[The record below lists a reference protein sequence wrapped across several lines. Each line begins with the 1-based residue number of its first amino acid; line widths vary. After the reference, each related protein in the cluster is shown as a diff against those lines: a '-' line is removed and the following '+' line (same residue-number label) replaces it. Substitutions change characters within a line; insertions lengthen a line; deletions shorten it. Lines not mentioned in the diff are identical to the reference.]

1 MKYLKQITLIA
12 FLWLLLTNA
21 GTLGVLDTELRLQMA
36 NAWWTGKEEVQIAP
50 NMNKK
55 VRGDIRF
62 GIMGVN
68 DKRYIAYE
76 QGQSLLMLPGDWL
89 GTQLSKV
96 FPILEEKE
104 WRELTVSFLI
114 FIPINIAVVV
124 SGYWLLNLFEF
135 PDKVAAISSLL
146 LLLATTV
153 LHHAQVHQQN
163 NQILVLLIVGYA
175 GVLGFI
181 KTKKYPLL
189 FWSGLALGGTILIR
203 ITCILHVFTVGC
215 FLLGGLLYQTKN
227 IRKIIKD
234 IGVWFLGLVPFTLI
248 GRLFDIMRYGSFFAS
263 GKRVEKLQLATDPMW
278 EGLPQLPPNY
288 PLVNS
293 PHVGIIG
300 PFISPAKSIF
310 LYDPLLFPCLVVGIA
325 YWRRFNP
332 YLQWYLITIGLNFS
346 LHLVAYSRF
355 FFWHGDNAWA
365 ARYHVTSIH
374 LLLLPLIAV
383 LIKELPSLSKIK
395 KILVKAIITVA
406 IMVQLASVAM
416 PLNLEIFQEIN
427 AFPGSQ
433 YNLRLAK
440 RVINIACY
448 FNPSIVSYCIPNY
461 PEKEKLVDKWNQI
474 NFFPFVLQQKIS
486 NPWLNRLIFVFWFL
500 ILISAIVITYRFLM
514 VNSI

>member
-1 MKYLKQITLIA
+1 MKYIKQITLIA

-21 GTLGVLDTELRLQMA
+21 GDLGVLDTQLRLQMA
-36 NAWWTGKEEVQIAP
+36 NAWWTGKEEVQITP
-50 NMNKK
+50 NMNRKI
-55 VRGDIRF
+55 RGDIRF
-62 GIMGVN
+62 GVIGAN
-68 DKRYIAYE
+68 EKRYIAYE
-76 QGQSLLMLPGDWL
+76 QGQSLLMLPGDWI

-96 FPILEEKE
+96 FPILEEEE
-104 WRELTVSFLI
+104 WRELMVSFLI

-124 SGYWLLNLFEF
+124 SGYWLLNLFDF

-163 NQILVLLIVGYA
+163 NQILALIIVGYA

-181 KTKKYPLL
+181 KTQKYPLL

-215 FLLGGLLYQTKN
+215 FLLGCLLYQTKN
-227 IRKIIKD
+227 IQKIIKD
-234 IGVWFLGLVPFTLI
+234 ISIWLVGLVPFTFL
-248 GRLFDIMRYGSFFAS
+248 GRLFDIIRYGSFFAS

-278 EGLPQLPPNY
+278 EGLPQLDPNY

-293 PHVGIIG
+293 PHVGILG

-310 LYDPLLFPCLVVGIA
+310 LYDPLVLPCLVAGIA
-325 YWRRFNP
+325 YWRRFHP

-355 FFWHGDNAWA
+355 FFWHGDHAWA
-365 ARYHVTSIH
+365 ARYHVTSLH
-374 LLLLPLIAV
+374 LFLLPLIAV
-383 LIKELPSLSKIK
+383 LIKEIPSLSNLK
-395 KILVKAIITVA
+395 KNLVKAAITIA
-406 IMVQLASVAM
+406 LIVQLASVAM
-416 PLNLEIFQEIN
+416 PLNLEIFQEVN

-433 YNLRLAK
+433 YQLRLLK

-448 FNPSIVSYCIPNY
+448 VNPSITKYCIPNY
-461 PEKEKLVDKWNQI
+461 PEKEKLVSQWNRF
-474 NFFPFVLQQKIS
+474 NFFPFVLQEKIS
-486 NPWLNRLIFVFWFL
+486 NLWLNRLIFVLWFL
-500 ILISAIVITYRFLM
+500 ILVSSIVVTYRFL
-514 VNSI
+514 IG

>member
-1 MKYLKQITLIA
+1 MKYLKQVTLIA

-21 GTLGVLDTELRLQMA
+21 GNLGVLDTELRLQMA
-36 NAWWTGKEEVQIAP
+36 NAWWTGKEEVQITP
-50 NMNKK
+50 NMTRK

-62 GIMGVN
+62 GVIGVN
-68 DKRYIAYE
+68 EKRYIAYE
-76 QGQSLLMLPGDWL
+76 QGQSLLMLPGDWV
-89 GTQLSKV
+89 GTQLSQV
-96 FPILEEKE
+96 FPILEEE
-104 WRELTVSFLI
+104 DWRQLMVSFLI

-124 SGYWLLNLFEF
+124 SGYWLLNLFDF

-153 LHHAQVHQQN
+153 LHYSQVHQQN
-163 NQILVLLIVGYA
+163 NQILALLIVGYA

-203 ITCILHVFTVGC
+203 ITCIVHVFTVGC
-215 FLLGGLLYQTKN
+215 FLLGCLLYQTKN
-227 IRKIIKD
+227 IREIVKNV
-234 IGVWFLGLVPFTLI
+234 GRWLLGLIPFTLL
-248 GRLFDIMRYGSFFAS
+248 GRIFDIIRYGDFFAS

-293 PHVGIIG
+293 PHVGIMG

-325 YWRRFNP
+325 YWRRFHP
-332 YLQWYLITIGLNFS
+332 YLQWYLITILLNFS

-355 FFWHGDNAWA
+355 FFWHGDHAWG

-383 LIKELPSLSKIK
+383 LIKELPSLSALK
-395 KILVKAIITVA
+395 KIIVKAIITVA
-406 IMVQLASVAM
+406 IIVQLASVTM

-427 AFPGSQ
+427 AFRGSQ
-433 YNLRLAK
+433 YQLRVVQRA
-440 RVINIACY
+440 INIACY
-448 FNPSIVSYCIPNY
+448 VNPSITSYCIPNY
-461 PEKEKLVDKWNQI
+461 PDKEKLLRKWNHI

-486 NPWLNRLIFVFWFL
+486 NPWLNRLLFVFWFL
-500 ILISAIVITYRFLM
+500 ILIGSIIFTYRFC
-514 VNSI
+514 IIK